1 MKQVE
6 TVRAAR
12 PGDAAEVADV
22 HVRSWQAAYR
32 GLLPPEYLD
41 GLRAEDRAARY
52 RFDDADPA
60 APFTMVAETDGH
72 IRGFAT
78 VGPASHDESSSVGE
92 LLALYVDPEAWG
104 TGVGRLLVGEAR
116 AHLARRGFVEAI
128 LWVLSGNSRAQRFYR
143 TDGWVLDG
151 RARTDEVWG
160 VEVDE
165 ISFWRPVP

>member
-1 MKQVE
+1 
-6 TVRAAR
+6 
-12 PGDAAEVADV
+12 
-22 HVRSWQAAYR
+22 
-32 GLLPPEYLD
+32 
-41 GLRAEDRAARY
+41 
-52 RFDDADPA
+52 
-60 APFTMVAETDGH
+60 
-72 IRGFAT
+72 
-78 VGPASHDESSSVGE
+78 VGE